1 MITRFGWRFHSGR
14 FTRARLLIV
23 GASLLFFVLAHGWF
37 GDTLG
42 AMENMLAVVPLL
54 LAAWFLGHAG
64 SMMTLGIVV
73 LLHFALSYL
82 NGEPLAAA
90 LFLNDLP
97 GISAGFVVSFITG
110 WLSDLLARVAEENV
124 KRQKVEAELRLLN
137 EELEQRVLDRTK
149 ELGESNERIE
159 RAKKEWETTVDALSD
174 LILLT
179 NEDGVVVRCNR
190 ATVDRFQKEYDE
202 VLNHPLRDL
211 FCGAGDDCHTV
222 FGAPSV
228 EYQFQNLA
236 GWHHIL
242 NHQVQWDDGKLYYV
256 HIIRDITASKQMQ
269 AAMTESQ
276 KMADLGTLS
285 AGVAHEMNSPLQVI
299 IGVSQMALRQMT
311 QTALEP
317 DQLRSDLEMI
327 CRNGWRCAEIV
338 RSLRAYAHISSDQYA
353 PADLNE
359 IVRDTLLLTAHQ
371 LKSWSNISVVTD
383 LVSALPKMEC
393 DRNRIAQVLI
403 NMITNAR
410 DAMPDGGEI
419 TIHTKHDP
427 LQGRLRLEVSD
438 TGGGIPVAVLGK
450 IFDPF
455 FTTKPIGQG
464 TGLGLSIVAG
474 ILRAHGGEVQVTS
487 VLGKGTKFTMSFP
500 LKQVTLPTSDEA
512 RGEAVGRFDDSY

>member
-1 MITRFGWRFHSGR
+1 MIARFGWRFHLVR
-14 FTRARLLIV
+14 FTPTRLLIV
-23 GASLLFFVLAHGWF
+23 CVSLLLYALVDWWV
-37 GDTLG
+37 GDALG
-42 AMENMLAVVPLL
+42 AMEDMLAIGPLL
-54 LAAWFLGHAG
+54 LSAWFLGHAG

-73 LLHFALSYL
+73 ILHFALSYS

-90 LFLNDLP
+90 LFINDLP
-97 GISAGFVVSFITG
+97 GIVVGFVISFITG
-110 WLSDLLARVAEENV
+110 WLSDLLARMAEENA

-137 EELEQRVLDRTK
+137 EELEQRVLDRTQ

-159 RAKKEWETTVDALSD
+159 RAKKEWEATVDSLSD

-179 NEDGVVVRCNR
+179 NEEGSVVRCNR
-190 ATVDRFQKEYDE
+190 ATVDRFQKEYDD
-202 VLNHPLRDL
+202 VLNHPLSDL
-211 FCGAGDDCHTV
+211 FCDEGKDCHAV
-222 FGAPSV
+222 FVTPSV

-256 HIIRDITASKQMQ
+256 HIIRDITARKQMQ
-269 AAMTESQ
+269 AAMIESQ

-299 IGVSQMALRQMT
+299 IGVSQMALRQMSP
-311 QTALEP
+311 TALETDP
-317 DQLRSDLEMI
+317 LRSDLEMI

-338 RSLRAYAHISSDQYA
+338 RSLRAYAHTSSDLYE

-371 LKSWSNISVVTD
+371 LKSWSNISVVAD
-383 LVSALPKMEC
+383 LAPDLPKMEC
-393 DRNRIAQVLI
+393 DRNRIVQVLI
-403 NMITNAR
+403 NLMTNAR
-410 DAMPDGGEI
+410 DAMPNGGEI
-419 TIHTKHDP
+419 ALHTEYDSR
-427 LQGRLRLEVSD
+427 QGRLRLDVSD
-438 TGGGIPVAVLGK
+438 TGDGIPEAVLGK

-474 ILRAHGGEVQVTS
+474 ILRAHGSEVQAAS
-487 VLGKGTKFTMSFP
+487 VVGEGTKFTVSFP
-500 LKQVTLPTSDEA
+500 LKQVTPPTSDEA
-512 RGEAVGRFDDSY
+512 RGEALGRF